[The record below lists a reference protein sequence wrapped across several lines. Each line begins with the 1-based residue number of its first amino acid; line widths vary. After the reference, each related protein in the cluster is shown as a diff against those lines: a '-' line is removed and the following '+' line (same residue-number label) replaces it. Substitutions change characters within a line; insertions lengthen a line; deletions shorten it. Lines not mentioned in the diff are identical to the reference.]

1 MGKNGEERCEKMKI
15 AYLILCH
22 TDPKHIRRLVEK
34 VTKGTENEA
43 FVHID
48 KKADSPAFREALEG
62 LPHVHV
68 LRNNRKVWWGGFS
81 SVDATIRLMREALS
95 YSEQMY
101 AGGGT
106 ALCNFTGA

>member
-1 MGKNGEERCEKMKI
+1 M
-15 AYLILCH
+15 
-22 TDPKHIRRLVEK
+22 IRLGYHRFLPLLLAVLPA
-34 VTKGTENEA
+34 TAAPRG
-43 FVHID
+43 
-48 KKADSPAFREALEG
+48 KADSPAFREALEG

-81 SVDATIRLMREALS
+81 SVDATIRLMREARS
-95 YSEQMY
+95 YSEQKY